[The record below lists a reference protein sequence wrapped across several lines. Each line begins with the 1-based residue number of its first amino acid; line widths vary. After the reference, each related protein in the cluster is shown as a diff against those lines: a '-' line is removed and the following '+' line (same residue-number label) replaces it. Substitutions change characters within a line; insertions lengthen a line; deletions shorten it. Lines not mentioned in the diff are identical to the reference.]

1 MDVVEKIINIG
12 EKEGF
17 EVEVFISKGISSS
30 IDLDGESIDSVETSK
45 DFGIGVRVIKEGKV
59 GFAYSTKED
68 IDVVYKAMKNL
79 VEDKFV
85 SFAEREKFKEP
96 KGIFY
101 KNILD
106 LDEEEMLDDLILMRD
121 IAKDEGVIVTGGGV
135 SKSYEHNRIANSNG
149 VDVEEEFTY
158 YSAYLSVIY
167 ENETGYEGLTK
178 TKRFDVENIAKKAV
192 ELAKKSVNGET
203 ITYEGEIILSPR
215 ALSSLLAYT
224 LIPSFSAENVQR
236 NRSVLKDKLGEEV
249 FGENITI
256 IDDGTLDNANYSS
269 KVDGEGCPTKRTV
282 LVENGVLKSYLYDIK
297 RANIEGGESTG
308 NGMRGYSSLPYI
320 SPSNFIIEPVDK
332 LENFDNYVYVNGVI
346 GSHTSNPITG
356 DFAVEIQNAFMVKN
370 GEEIPIK
377 KGLLS
382 GNIFECLKEAIPLN
396 DVEQRGKLIAPS
408 MVFKGE
414 IVN

>member
-1 MDVVEKIINIG
+1 MDIIEKIMNIG

-17 EVEVFISKGISSS
+17 EVEIFISKGISSS
-30 IDLDGESIDSVETSK
+30 IDLDGESVDSVELSK
-45 DFGIGVRVIKEGKV
+45 DFGIGVRVIKNSKI
-59 GFAYSTKED
+59 GFAYSKKED
-68 IDVVYKAMKNL
+68 TEVVYKAMKNL

-85 SFAEREKFKEP
+85 SFAEKEKFKEP

-101 KNILD
+101 KDVLE
-106 LDEEEMLDDLILMRD
+106 LSEEEMLGDLILMRD

-135 SKSYEHNRIANSNG
+135 SKSYEYNRIVNSNG

-178 TKRFDVENIAKKAV
+178 TKIFDVENIAKKSV
-192 ELAKKSVNGET
+192 ELAKKSANGKT
-203 ITYEGEIILSPR
+203 ITYEGEIMLSPR

-256 IDDGTLDNANYSS
+256 IDDGTLDNANHSS

-297 RANIEGGESTG
+297 RANIEDRDCTG

-320 SPSNFIIEPVDK
+320 SPSNFIIESVDK

-356 DFAVEIQNAFMVKN
+356 DFVVEVQNAFMVKN

-382 GNIFECLKEAIPLN
+382 GNIFECLKEAIPLD
-396 DVEQRGKLIAPS
+396 DVEQRGRLISPS
-408 MVFKGE
+408 LVIKGH
-414 IVN
+414 IVG